1 MGWVLLPFLTVV
13 NDGNPLLQKG
23 ANLTYLVTSIQCNRV
38 YFHLLLQVAEAFY
51 EVCREVNTAR
61 RKNKTSLLDRVLGN
75 KVCFDE
81 VIGHPGRKKL

>member
-1 MGWVLLPFLTVV
+1 MILAFAFF
-13 NDGNPLLQKG
+13 DAKERSGN
-23 ANLTYLVTSIQCNRV
+23 TSDEYERV
-38 YFHLLLQVAEAFY
+38 KLFYIYLLLQVAEAFY

-81 VIGHPGRKKL
+81 VI